1 MRYGPSQSPH
11 SLGFTPQPMGEILD
25 AEMLDRALAE
35 YPPPLEHLYLP
46 SLRLTDEAVQVLV
59 ESPGLAGL
67 TNLSLASSKLSE
79 TALVSL
85 LSASQFGALTSL
97 TLSGIPMTREA
108 ARAMA
113 SNPAL
118 RTLSYLELWIP
129 EGAEESLAGLA
140 VPDSALTGLESLRL
154 SGRGITAEGGRHLL
168 TSEGLPGLHT
178 LSLMLRPEEWESLR
192 DIPATRLTTLSI
204 HESTGFA
211 LGTVGTASLAQLPWL
226 STLTTLSIGPNH
238 QIGPEGTKS
247 LAASPYLS
255 RLENLVLYHNYIGS
269 DGVAALAASPY
280 LAKLK
285 TLVLNSNEID
295 NAGMVALASSPYL
308 TRLESLTLGSNKIG
322 AKGVAALVSA
332 PNAVTLRHLDLSGN
346 DYIGAEGGGYIL
358 ASPYLRDLKTLY
370 LGGAGLHEFEEEW
383 VDQGMVIGS
392 SPPDRE
398 AVELR
403 ARFGDRLR
411 L

>member
-1 MRYGPSQSPH
+1 
-11 SLGFTPQPMGEILD
+11 MGETLD
-25 AEMLDRALAE
+25 AETLQRALAE
-35 YPPPLEHLYLP
+35 YPTPLERLYLP
-46 SLRLTDEAVQVLV
+46 SLKLTEEAVQVLTD
-59 ESPGLAGL
+59 SPCLPGL

-85 LSASQFGALTSL
+85 LSARRFGALTSL
-97 TLSGIPMTREA
+97 TLSGVPMTREA

-118 RTLSYLELWIP
+118 RALSYLELWIP
-129 EGAEESLAGLA
+129 EGAEAALAELA
-140 VPDSALTGLESLRL
+140 VPGSTLTGLESLRL
-154 SGRGITAEGGRHLL
+154 TGRGITAEGIRHLL
-168 TSEGLPGLHT
+168 TSEELPGLRT

-192 DIPATRLTTLSI
+192 DIPTTRLTTLSV
-204 HESTGFA
+204 HGNTDFY
-211 LGTVGTASLAQLPWL
+211 LGTAGIASLAQLPWL
-226 STLTTLSIGPNH
+226 AALTTLTIGPNH
-238 QIGPEGTKS
+238 QIGSEGTKA

-255 RLENLVLYHNYIGS
+255 RLENLTLYHNYVGN
-269 DGVAALAASPY
+269 DGVAALAASPH
-280 LAKLK
+280 LAQLK
-285 TLVLNSNEID
+285 TLILNSNEID

-308 TRLESLTLGSNKIG
+308 TRLESLSLGSNKIG
-322 AKGVAALVSA
+322 AKGVATLVAS
-332 PNAVTLRHLDLSGN
+332 PNAATLRHLDLSGN
-346 DYIGAEGGGYIL
+346 YYIGAEGGGYIL
-358 ASPYLRDLKTLY
+358 VSPHLHNLKTLH

-403 ARFGDRLR
+403 ARFGDLLR